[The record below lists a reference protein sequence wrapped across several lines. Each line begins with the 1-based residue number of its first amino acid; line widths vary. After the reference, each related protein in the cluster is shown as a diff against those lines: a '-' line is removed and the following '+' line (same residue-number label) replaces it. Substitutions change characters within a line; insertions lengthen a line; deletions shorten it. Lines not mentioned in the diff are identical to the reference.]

1 MRYFTLILYILLIV
15 VLGIATF
22 VESAK
27 GSSFVMEHIYH
38 SVPFMVLWGAL
49 GVLMII
55 GVCKIRITKKS
66 IAGSLSTRQ
75 LVNSSTFSPLW
86 KKTFFQVG
94 PKILLHFSFL
104 LILAGALTTF
114 LTSKKGMMHLR
125 MGEPTFQY
133 VEEGTQRVLNLPF
146 SLELDTFYID
156 YYPGTEAPA
165 DYVSRVEIDGP
176 HPQPSPGGRSRY
188 LHNDEQHISLPSL
201 GRGKWEGLF
210 FSISMNNIL
219 THKGYRFYQSSFDED
234 RRGSWLSVNYDP
246 WGTGIT
252 YAGYLLCIIA
262 MIGLMVH
269 PRGGF
274 RRLLQ
279 ATSSLGH
286 KNIRTKE
293 NRGGLEKFLCPFV
306 LLSKK
311 RRYLS
316 LVALVA
322 LSLFLV
328 DRLSRDSA
336 AWPLSTDKLVNSS
349 TQSSFA
355 HGTKK
360 LPIIPLEEAE
370 DKVEM
375 QVIYNDRVMP
385 LNTLARD
392 FVRKLYGKDSFS
404 GLTPEQILLS
414 WQRYPEE
421 WAYVPAI
428 KIKSDELRARLGVE
442 GKYARM
448 IDLFEYDK
456 QTTCKL
462 TWIMRELSSSTNNK
476 PSPLQKAVVET
487 DEKVALV
494 EMLQNGTLIRPLPAD
509 GSVEPLSRARIEAE
523 LLYNRIPFTKILFM
537 FNLTMGILLLA
548 FRTLPHT
555 PSQGRDVKCP
565 LYQSIYSFPLGKV
578 GMGVALLFH
587 LTGYLL
593 RWYIGGRI
601 PLSNGPETMLLLAL
615 CIMAFAWVMRRR
627 FAMALPFGFLLS
639 GFALLVAYLGEMN
652 PQITPLMPVLVSPW
666 LSLHVSVI
674 MMSYALFAFIMMG
687 GVWALCVPRE
697 AERLEVYSR
706 LMLYPAVFLMLA
718 GIFIGAVW
726 ANVSWGRYWGW
737 DPKEVWA
744 LISVMIY
751 ALPMHELSSSLG
763 RGAKG
768 FHIYMV
774 VAFLSILITY
784 FGVNFFLGGMHSYA

>member
-1 MRYFTLILYILLIV
+1 MRYLTLILYILLIM

-75 LVNSSTFSPLW
+75 LVNSSTFPPLW

-94 PKILLHFSFL
+94 PKILLHFSFVII
-104 LILAGALTTF
+104 LIGALTTF

-133 VEEGTQRVLNLPF
+133 VEEGTRKVLDLPF
-146 SLELDTFYID
+146 TLTLDTFYID

-165 DYVSRVEIDGP
+165 DYVSIATSDELRATSGHAEQD
-176 HPQPSPGGRSRY
+176 SSLFA
-188 LHNDEQHISLPSL
+188 LHSSLTHI
-201 GRGKWEGLF
+201 
-210 FSISMNNIL
+210 ISMNNIL

-279 ATSSLGH
+279 ATSSFGH

-355 HGTKK
+355 QGTKK

-428 KIKSDELRARLGVE
+428 RIKSEELRARLGVE

-456 QTTCKL
+456 QTTYKL

-555 PSQGRDVKCP
+555 PSQGRGVKCP

-615 CIMAFAWVMRRR
+615 CIMAFAWVMRQR

-706 LMLYPAVFLMLA
+706 LMLYPAVFLLLT

-751 ALPMHELSSSLG
+751 ALPMHEMPSSLG

>member
-1 MRYFTLILYILLIV
+1 M
-15 VLGIATF
+15 
-22 VESAK
+22 K
-27 GSSFVMEHIYH
+27 GN
-38 SVPFMVLWGAL
+38 
-49 GVLMII
+49 
-55 GVCKIRITKKS
+55 KKS
-66 IAGSLSTRQ
+66 LITRSSL
-75 LVNSSTFSPLW
+75 LVA
-86 KKTFFQVG
+86 
-94 PKILLHFSFL
+94 
-104 LILAGALTTF
+104 LIALTT
-114 LTSKKGMMHLR
+114 T
-125 MGEPTFQY
+125 
-133 VEEGTQRVLNLPF
+133 
-146 SLELDTFYID
+146 
-156 YYPGTEAPA
+156 A
-165 DYVSRVEIDGP
+165 
-176 HPQPSPGGRSRY
+176 
-188 LHNDEQHISLPSL
+188 
-201 GRGKWEGLF
+201 
-210 FSISMNNIL
+210 
-219 THKGYRFYQSSFDED
+219 
-234 RRGSWLSVNYDP
+234 
-246 WGTGIT
+246 
-252 YAGYLLCIIA
+252 
-262 MIGLMVH
+262 
-269 PRGGF
+269 
-274 RRLLQ
+274 
-279 ATSSLGH
+279 
-286 KNIRTKE
+286 
-293 NRGGLEKFLCPFV
+293 
-306 LLSKK
+306 
-311 RRYLS
+311 
-316 LVALVA
+316 
-322 LSLFLV
+322 
-328 DRLSRDSA
+328 
-336 AWPLSTDKLVNSS
+336 
-349 TQSSFA
+349 FA
-355 HGTKK
+355 QGTKK

-456 QTTCKL
+456 QTTYKL

-476 PSPLQKAVVET
+476 PSPLQKAIMET

-494 EMLQNGTLIRPLPAD
+494 EMLQNGTLIRPLPTD
-509 GSVEPLSRARIEAE
+509 GSVEPLSKEKLQAE

-555 PSQGRDVKCP
+555 PPQGRGVKCP

-578 GMGVALLFH
+578 GMGSALLFH

-601 PLSNGPETMLLLAL
+601 PLSNGYETMQFLAL
-615 CIMAFAWVMRRR
+615 CIMAFALFISRR
-627 FAMALPFGFLLS
+627 FRPAIPFGFLLS
-639 GFALLVAYLGEMN
+639 GFALLVSYLGQMN

-674 MMSYALFAFIMMG
+674 MMSYALFAFILLN

-697 AERLEVYSR
+697 AERLMTYSR
-706 LMLYPAVFLMLA
+706 LMLYPALFLLTT

-744 LISVMIY
+744 LITMLVY
-751 ALPMHELSSSLG
+751 ALPLHAASLPWF
-763 RGAKG
+763 RKPRF
-768 FHIYMV
+768 FHIYTIA
-774 VAFLSILITY
+774 AFLSVLITY

>member
-1 MRYFTLILYILLIV
+1 MRHLTLILYILLIV

-27 GSSFVMEHIYH
+27 GSSFVMEYIYH
-38 SVPFMVLWGAL
+38 SVPFMALWGVL
-49 GVLMII
+49 GVLMI
-55 GVCKIRITKKS
+55 
-66 IAGSLSTRQ
+66 
-75 LVNSSTFSPLW
+75 FSLW

-114 LTSKKGMMHLR
+114 LTSKKGMIHLR

-133 VEEGTQRVLNLPF
+133 VEEGTRKVLDLPF
-146 SLELDTFYID
+146 TLTLDTFYID

-165 DYVSRVEIDGP
+165 DYVSIATSDELQATSG
-176 HPQPSPGGRSRY
+176 HAEQNSSLFT
-188 LHNDEQHISLPSL
+188 LHSSLTHT
-201 GRGKWEGLF
+201 
-210 FSISMNNIL
+210 ISMNNIL
-219 THKGYRFYQSSFDED
+219 THKGYRFYQSSFDGD

-274 RRLLQ
+274 KSLLKK
-279 ATSSLGH
+279 ATSDGRRATSGPSL
-286 KNIRTKE
+286 T
-293 NRGGLEKFLCPFV
+293 LP
-306 LLSKK
+306 
-311 RRYLS
+311 RREGRPCGTDFSSLITRS
-316 LVALVA
+316 SLLVALIA
-322 LSLFLV
+322 LV
-328 DRLSRDSA
+328 TTA
-336 AWPLSTDKLVNSS
+336 
-349 TQSSFA
+349 FA
-355 HGTKK
+355 QGTKK
-360 LPIIPLEEAE
+360 LSIVPLEEAE
-370 DKVEM
+370 KKVGM
-375 QVIYNDRVMP
+375 QVIYHDRVVP

-392 FVRKLYGKDSFS
+392 FVKKLYGKDSFS

-414 WQRYPEE
+414 WQRHPEE

-428 KIKSDELRARLGVE
+428 KIKSAELRAALGLE

-448 IDLFEYDK
+448 VDLFEFDK
-456 QTTCKL
+456 ITTYRLKPYIRDFSAP
-462 TWIMRELSSSTNNK
+462 TDIK
-476 PSPLQKAVVET
+476 PSPLQKAAIET

-494 EMLQNGTLIRPLPAD
+494 LMLQNGTLIRPLPTD
-509 GSVEPLSRARIEAE
+509 GSVEPLSKEELQAE

-537 FNLTMGILLLA
+537 FNLTMGILLLVTGYKLRA
-548 FRTLPHT
+548 TSKSYLSLVARSSL
-555 PSQGRDVKCP
+555 
-565 LYQSIYSFPLGKV
+565 L
-578 GMGVALLFH
+578 VALTFH

-601 PLSNGPETMLLLAL
+601 PLSNGYETMQFLAL
-615 CIMAFAWVMRRR
+615 CIMAFALFMSRR
-627 FAMALPFGFLLS
+627 FRPAIPFGFLLS
-639 GFALLVAYLGEMN
+639 GFALLVSYLGQMN

-674 MMSYALFAFIMMG
+674 MMSYALFAFILLN

-697 AERLEVYSR
+697 AERLMTYSR
-706 LMLYPAVFLMLA
+706 LMLYPALFLLTA

-744 LISVMIY
+744 LITMLVY
-751 ALPMHELSSSLG
+751 ALPLHAASLPWF
-763 RGAKG
+763 RKSRF
-768 FHIYMV
+768 FHIYTIA
-774 VAFLSILITY
+774 AFLSVLITY